1 MSSLA
6 DLIPEE
12 HRGTALSAS
21 ELAAAQDQAEAIF
34 PPDLCEL
41 LTTTLPTG
49 PEFPDWRHQPG
60 EEMRA
65 WREWIVDGFHFD
77 VINNGFWLPDWGE
90 RPDDPRDSRSLV
102 AERLA
107 EVPQLIRI
115 AHHRGIPNEPLA
127 SDNPVFSVM
136 QTDII
141 VYGINLADYLA
152 NEFHRDELQLLL
164 NELQLDEFQRAE
176 PQPADT
182 ERTIRFWSDLQDR
195 GQPL

>member
-12 HRGTALSAS
+12 HRGVALSEV
-21 ELAAAQDQAEAIF
+21 ELATAQDEAEAIF

-49 PEFPDWRHQPG
+49 PELPDWRHRPG

-65 WREWIVDGFHFD
+65 WRQRIVDGFHFD
-77 VINNGFWLPDWGE
+77 VIYNGFWLPDWGE
-90 RPDDPRDSRSLV
+90 RPDDPHESRSLV

-115 AHHRGIPNEPLA
+115 AGHRGIPNEPLA

-136 QTDII
+136 QTDIV
-141 VYGINLADYLA
+141 VYGINLADYLV
-152 NEFHRDELQLLL
+152 NEFHRDELQELLD
-164 NELQLDEFQRAE
+164 ESQRDEFQRDE
-176 PQPADT
+176 PQPVDR

>member
-1 MSSLA
+1 
-6 DLIPEE
+6 
-12 HRGTALSAS
+12 
-21 ELAAAQDQAEAIF
+21 
-34 PPDLCEL
+34 
-41 LTTTLPTG
+41 
-49 PEFPDWRHQPG
+49 
-60 EEMRA
+60 
-65 WREWIVDGFHFD
+65 
-77 VINNGFWLPDWGE
+77 
-90 RPDDPRDSRSLV
+90 
-102 AERLA
+102 
-107 EVPQLIRI
+107 
-115 AHHRGIPNEPLA
+115 
-127 SDNPVFSVM
+127 M

>member
-1 MSSLA
+1 MAFTSMSSTTGSGYLTGASVPTILA
-6 DLIPEE
+6 
-12 HRGTALSAS
+12 T
-21 ELAAAQDQAEAIF
+21 
-34 PPDLCEL
+34 
-41 LTTTLPTG
+41 
-49 PEFPDWRHQPG
+49 
-60 EEMRA
+60 RA
-65 WREWIVDGFHFD
+65 
-77 VINNGFWLPDWGE
+77 
-90 RPDDPRDSRSLV
+90 LV

-115 AHHRGIPNEPLA
+115 ADHRGIPNEPLA